1 MYKIKNNSMY
11 IRCEQIAFITV
22 TISFYRNV

>member
-1 MYKIKNNSMY
+1 MYKIKNNSTY
-11 IRCEQIAFITV
+11 IRYEQIAFITV